1 MHLRFS
7 FFRIWA
13 ITIRSRENHVF
24 PRLCPRITQQRKKEN
39 FWDFSQ
45 WIYRKYLLVQHSF
58 RPIRDSHFY
67 TLISIGCLY
76 KILWPF
82 ITLHSINLLRWF
94 LPQAFTCL
102 NTIYGVNMGV
112 IGRCTSSSRRSA
124 HFPIGSN
131 AKLSPHFLHPQELLS
146 LCKTYTCVDMNK
158 WNIMQ
163 AISALAFIPF
173 GSYKRTNLCLQKIWR
188 PTVPLL
194 CKYPDIGLCMHVGI
208 LMNFMRA
215 KFQMAT

>member
-1 MHLRFS
+1 MHACRHINELYACQVSDGYLVKQASSSGSNFSRFWQLMEEKFGPKVTSIFRAETSAKRYTWDKQSISHMHLRFS

-58 RPIRDSHFY
+58 RLIRASHFY

-82 ITLHSINLLRWF
+82 ITLHSNNLLRWN

-102 NTIYGVNMGV
+102 NTMYGVNMGV
-112 IGRCTSSSRRSA
+112 IGCCTSE
-124 HFPIGSN
+124 
-131 AKLSPHFLHPQELLS
+131 Q
-146 LCKTYTCVDMNK
+146 
-158 WNIMQ
+158 
-163 AISALAFIPF
+163 
-173 GSYKRTNLCLQKIWR
+173 
-188 PTVPLL
+188 
-194 CKYPDIGLCMHVGI
+194 
-208 LMNFMRA
+208 
-215 KFQMAT
+215 